1 MKTLTYLLLTSL
13 IILSSCGGI
22 KTKTAGLENEA
33 FLEFVGP
40 VKSYTDGVDVII
52 DNKINFKAIVIKDKV
67 AYMKGEV
74 YAISTG
80 THTLKVSY
88 KGKALYEKQIFVAAQ
103 ETKKIVLP

>member
-1 MKTLTYLLLTSL
+1 MKTLIYFFLASFILLT
-13 IILSSCGGI
+13 SCGGI
-22 KTKTAGLENEA
+22 KTNSSGLENEA

-40 VKSYTDGVDVII
+40 VKSYSGGVDVTV
-52 DNKINFKAIVIKDKV
+52 DGNINFKATVIKDKV

-88 KGKALYEKQIFVAAQ
+88 KGTVLYDKQIFVAAQ
-103 ETKKIVLP
+103 ETKKIVLQ